1 MSLSVEV
8 VARTDLSFAIEQKT
22 YSDNNISLYD
32 FLCREIKGYDD
43 TKAKTFDVLC
53 DGVVIREDCFKIYNL
68 KDTKSVKIVIEPR
81 MTGWL
86 IASLIIAIASFAYSM
101 YMMSKIKNNNQAS
114 QQKGT
119 SIYDVNAQGNKV
131 KLGDIIPENFGTF
144 KRFPDYIA
152 DNHIFYKNNVQYM
165 DISLSQGVGR
175 YQRKGDFSDVYIGNS
190 PLSNL
195 PNVECEIYE
204 PGATTYDKND
214 YQYNI
219 MADDHGK
226 HLCWYNCPE
235 VNNISVN
242 SKIKQSS
249 QWTVFNYTGF
259 YICPGEDQKKG
270 DIGAKVG
277 DIIRISNVTDM
288 EGNTTVRILQHYQ
301 MGHID
306 DIRFSP
312 KKWTGDP
319 DRLFIGD
326 SSALTRWCMA
336 SLGGAYVSPAGIEY
350 WDWGTF
356 RVETLNEQGLPTGV
370 VSTVYGS
377 DYWAY
382 NTNYRLKWVSAT
394 SNNYS
399 CHQSGYTYQDYYQM
413 KDARKFFEICVR
425 PNQQVW
431 VKARLRAWLRKKSDR
446 SVGYWVFGNEQI
458 YRGHIRDDAS
468 SRSYDGWRGSLGF
481 YIDIDDGEN
490 QPMPHL
496 NVENQGRT
504 DFEITS
510 MSIVW
515 YAYEGTLSDGYSSD
529 NGYYKIVNVRHGD
542 GSGSNMVCNN
552 LFHHFDDSYY
562 SPSKYMNYWTFYD
575 VARCDADG
583 NVDENWKGFRSFN
596 QALQGV
602 NIVAYDAK
610 DTSEVANIY
619 RSQPIG
625 CPVDRCEVD
634 ISFPQGLYRVNTKTG
649 DYERQEVSVIVQYK
663 RADLLD
669 VPENWTSFKYD
680 YYNNKADELAFTY
693 EYKMPQK
700 AEYEWRV
707 YRTTSESDESTV
719 IDKCKFIG
727 LKSIIARPTKYD
739 DMTTIFLRIRGN
751 ESLSSASNNQ
761 ISTIWTRKLPNID
774 NGTLEPTD
782 NIAPALKYVVNS
794 CKYPSM
800 LKASDLQ
807 SYADYWALYGM
818 KLNGTLDNESTLFEV
833 LQSMMQVGMA
843 EPTITNNQI
852 CIKSL
857 SKHSNDYSFVFQP
870 QNVCAMPEMCVTFP
884 KSDDIDEVVVE
895 FTDPVTFKTKT
906 IYIQAYNNDTV
917 GRCKKTYYPTSQK
930 QDKMSLWGVTDEELA
945 FAIGCRRFNHLRY
958 HKTTYTVKTELDSMY
973 CEYGD
978 YVGISLANYTHKTKW
993 TGRLVGYDAD
1003 TLKINLDPY
1012 PQYVSTGTAEAQYTG
1027 SYDAKDGLKMY
1038 SVPYPNIMRAIVRGA
1053 DGTQYNIGVKFDNY
1067 FDTSDSTWKYKI
1079 FLAEP
1084 LPFTFDARFGSEWEY
1099 PIINFYEL
1107 SDTMPAVITE
1117 VNLNGKTI
1125 DVKARNYD
1133 NRLFYNDLEP
1143 REGYG
1148 VTSYGSVFGTYY

>member
-32 FLCREIKGYDD
+32 FLCREIEGYND
-43 TKAKTFDVLC
+43 TKPKTFDVLC
-53 DGVVIREDCFKIYNL
+53 DGVVIREDCFKIYSL
-68 KDTKSVKIVIEPR
+68 KDTKSIKIVIEPR

-204 PGATTYDKND
+204 PGAITYDKLD
-214 YQYNI
+214 YQYNNKS
-219 MADDHGK
+219 DDHGK

-288 EGNTTVRILQHYQ
+288 EGNTTVRIIDPAQLSHT
-301 MGHID
+301 D
-306 DIRFSP
+306 DIRFSS

-319 DRLFIGD
+319 DALFIGNA
-326 SSALTRWCMA
+326 SAIDQWAMA
-336 SLGGAYVSPAGIEY
+336 SVGDDYISPAGIDY
-350 WDWGTF
+350 DNWSNFG
-356 RVETLNEQGLPTGV
+356 VETLNEQGLPTGYET
-370 VSTVYGS
+370 SINS
-377 DYWAY
+377 SNYWAY
-382 NTNYRLKWVSAT
+382 DANYRLKKVWASG
-394 SNNYS
+394 NNYS
-399 CHQSGYTYQDYYQM
+399 CAQSGYPYTDYQQM
-413 KDARKFFEICVR
+413 NDARKFVATCVR

-431 VKARLRAWLRKKSDR
+431 VKARLRAWLRSKTDR
-446 SVGYWVFGNEQI
+446 SVGYWVFSKEQI
-458 YRGHIRDDAS
+458 YRGHIRDDEH
-468 SRSYDGWRGSLGF
+468 SRSYEGWRYNLGF
-481 YIDIDDGEN
+481 YIDIDDGQN

-496 NVENQGRT
+496 NVANQGLT
-504 DFEITS
+504 DFDLTS
-510 MSIVW
+510 LSIMW
-515 YAYEGTLSDGYSSD
+515 YAYEDTLSDGYTSD
-529 NGYYKIVNVRHGD
+529 NGYYKIVNVRKPQYDYH
-542 GSGSNMVCNN
+542 NQVCNN

-562 SPSKYMNYWTFYD
+562 RPSKYMNDWTFYD

-583 NVDENWKGFRSFN
+583 NVDENWLGFRSFN

-663 RADLLD
+663 RADLID
-669 VPENWTSFKYD
+669 EPNNWTSFKYD

-774 NGTLEPTD
+774 SGTLEPTD

-870 QNVCAMPEMCVTFP
+870 QNVCSIPEMCVTFP

-906 IYIQAYNNDTV
+906 IYIQAYRNDTV
-917 GRCKKTYYPTSQK
+917 GRCQKTYYPTSQK

-958 HKTTYTVKTELDSMY
+958 HKTTYSVKTELDSMY

-993 TGRLVGYDAD
+993 TGRLIGYDAD
-1003 TLKINLDPY
+1003 TLRINLDPY
-1012 PQYVSTGTAEAQYTG
+1012 PQYVSVGTAEAQYTG
-1027 SYDAKDGLKMY
+1027 SYDANDGLKMY
-1038 SVPYPNIMRAIVRGA
+1038 STGYPNIMRAIVRGA

-1084 LPFTFDARFGSEWEY
+1084 LPFTFDDRFGSEWEY

-1148 VTSYGSVFGTYY
+1148 VTSYGSVYGTYY

>member
-1 MSLSVEV
+1 MSLDVEV
-8 VARTDLSFAIEQKT
+8 VARTDLSFAIEKKS

-32 FLCREIKGYDD
+32 FLCREIEGYDD

-81 MTGWL
+81 LTGWV

-195 PNVECEIYE
+195 PNVECEVFE
-204 PGATTYDKND
+204 PGATTYDGSRW
-214 YQYNI
+214 QYEY
-219 MADDHGK
+219 MSDDHGR

-259 YICPGEDQKKG
+259 YVCPGEEQKKG
-270 DIGAKVG
+270 VIGAKVG
-277 DIIRISNVTDM
+277 DIIRISNVTNM
-288 EGNTTVRILQHYQ
+288 NGVNTSRILHPYQ
-301 MGHID
+301 MQYNNN
-306 DIRFSP
+306 IRFNP

-319 DRLFIGD
+319 DALFIGN
-326 SSALTRWCMA
+326 SSAIDKWCMSSSSDYCVMA
-336 SLGGAYVSPAGIEY
+336 DGIEY
-350 WDWGTF
+350 SYLSTF
-356 RVETLNEQGLPTGV
+356 YVETLDEQGQPTGYV
-370 VSTVYGS
+370 NYVISS

-382 NTNYRLKWVSAT
+382 DTDYRLHHAWCDTK
-394 SNNYS
+394 NYYGS
-399 CHQSGYTYQDYYQM
+399 QSGMIAYDTSDNNDMHQFY
-413 KDARKFFEICVR
+413 RTCIR

-431 VKARLRAWLRKKSDR
+431 VKARLRAYLQSTTDPN
-446 SVGYWVFGNEQI
+446 VGYWWYGKEEI

-468 SRSYDGWRGSLGF
+468 SRSYDGWIGRQGV
-481 YIDIDDGEN
+481 YIDIDDGQN
-490 QPMPHL
+490 QPLPHL
-496 NVENQGRT
+496 NVAPNMRS
-504 DFEITS
+504 DWNVTS
-510 MSIVW
+510 MSIIW
-515 YAYEGTLSDGYSSD
+515 YAYEGNLSDGYASD
-529 NGYYKIVNVRHGD
+529 NGYYKIMKIRKPTYSYFSQVW
-542 GSGSNMVCNN
+542 SS
-552 LFHHFDDSYY
+552 LFRSFDDSYY
-562 SPSKYMNYWTFYD
+562 SPSKYMNDWTFYD
-575 VARCDADG
+575 VVRCDSDG
-583 NVDENWKGFRSFN
+583 NIDNNWLGFRSFN

-602 NIVAYDAK
+602 SIVAYDAK
-610 DTSEVANIY
+610 ETSEVANIY

-649 DYERQEVSVIVQYK
+649 DYERQDVSVVVQYK
-663 RADLLD
+663 RADLID
-669 VPENWTSFKYD
+669 EPNNWTSFKYD

-693 EYKMPQK
+693 EYKMPSK
-700 AEYEWRV
+700 SEWEWRV

-719 IDKCKFIG
+719 IDKCKFVG

-774 NGTLEPTD
+774 SGILEPTD

-833 LQSMMQVGMA
+833 LQSMMQVGMS
-843 EPTITNNQI
+843 EPTISNNQI

-870 QNVCAMPEMCVTFP
+870 QNVCSMPEMCVTFP

-958 HKTTYTVKTELDSMY
+958 HKTTYSVKTELDSMY

-993 TGRLVGYDAD
+993 TNRVVGYDSD
-1003 TLKINLDPY
+1003 TKELSLQNVLKWESTQDRSDGINL
-1012 PQYVSTGTAEAQYTG
+1012 STATTRAVIR
-1027 SYDAKDGLKMY
+1027 SY
-1038 SVPYPNIMRAIVRGA
+1038 
-1053 DGTQYNIGVKFDNY
+1053 DGTQFNVGCSYSVDNDNY
-1067 FDTSDSTWKYKI
+1067 YHI
-1079 FLAEP
+1079 ILNEP
-1084 LPFTFDARFGSEWEY
+1084 LPFTFDSRFGSEWEY

-1148 VTSYGSVFGTYY
+1148 VTSYGSVYGTYY